1 MQILFRISQ
10 SNRKKEINEIRIW
23 ISQLKSTLRTDF
35 SEVKSVFG
43 FRVRL
48 GNPNLDFENLNP
60 DLPIERTV
68 DSHTNSVIS
77 HAVVKMASKTV
88 TRSFT
93 QDTDKT
99 YLKAYP
105 LSKQRVLYIGI
116 PSCCLYLRLIFS
128 TFIDRKSVV

>member
-1 MQILFRISQ
+1 M
-10 SNRKKEINEIRIW
+10 
-23 ISQLKSTLRTDF
+23 
-35 SEVKSVFG
+35 KSVFG

-48 GNPNLDFENLNP
+48 GNPDLDFENLNP
-60 DLPIERTV
+60 DLPIERTL
-68 DSHTNSVIS
+68 DSQTNSVIS

-105 LSKQRVLYIGI
+105 LSKQ
-116 PSCCLYLRLIFS
+116 
-128 TFIDRKSVV
+128 

>member
-1 MQILFRISQ
+1 M
-10 SNRKKEINEIRIW
+10 
-23 ISQLKSTLRTDF
+23 
-35 SEVKSVFG
+35 KSVFG

-48 GNPNLDFENLNP
+48 GNP

-116 PSCCLYLRLIFS
+116 PSCCLYLRVIFS
-128 TFIDRKSVV
+128 TFILLDKIIVPIKPCDMSLNEVMFLIFFCV